1 MEGARMIARAVV
13 QSGGAERH
21 SLWGACMMMACVL
34 LLAACGSGGQSG
46 EAVPFH
52 LPTGWHDVSPP
63 PDDDLASYAISPD
76 VPGLI
81 VACTAKRTG
90 HVSADLGSGPPT
102 FWRTRDGG
110 AHWQRLDTPMPTCG
124 GVFPEGGH
132 GTLFALSGASPLTL
146 YVSHDAGDTWRSV
159 LTDDGTP
166 GRDLSARFELLAR
179 GVYRDGALYTAGQA
193 DTAAS
198 ARASATATAS
208 SLAPTPD
215 ITPQTRDRV
224 SNAFSSSTDDSRTW
238 TEVETTLDPYI
249 AQGNASLAIAADYS
263 APGAWFRLL
272 GPSYGGAGQAQAVLE
287 HSTDGGY
294 TWASLGNI
302 GPAGMYYGP
311 GSALLATSPAHP
323 AAVCAAFAPEV
334 SGQSAAQTSAG
345 GNIQA
350 VPRLGPPRL
359 PPHELALATSSDSGR
374 TWHTTTLAP
383 VSGPYASLI
392 SPGVT
397 MDAQGRC
404 DATTSVGY
412 PYSDTS
418 PTISVWQADPK
429 STAQALTVA
438 QMRDHTVSMATV
450 VTVGGAERIV
460 AVAET
465 YQPFQEI
472 ICQGDVCPPEPP
484 LPAPH
489 LIWRPLP

>member
-1 MEGARMIARAVV
+1 
-13 QSGGAERH
+13 
-21 SLWGACMMMACVL
+21 
-34 LLAACGSGGQSG
+34 
-46 EAVPFH
+46 
-52 LPTGWHDVSPP
+52 
-63 PDDDLASYAISPD
+63 
-76 VPGLI
+76 
-81 VACTAKRTG
+81 
-90 HVSADLGSGPPT
+90 
-102 FWRTRDGG
+102 
-110 AHWQRLDTPMPTCG
+110 
-124 GVFPEGGH
+124 
-132 GTLFALSGASPLTL
+132 
-146 YVSHDAGDTWRSV
+146 
-159 LTDDGTP
+159 
-166 GRDLSARFELLAR
+166 
-179 GVYRDGALYTAGQA
+179 
-193 DTAAS
+193 
-198 ARASATATAS
+198 
-208 SLAPTPD
+208 
-215 ITPQTRDRV
+215 
-224 SNAFSSSTDDSRTW
+224 
-238 TEVETTLDPYI
+238 
-249 AQGNASLAIAADYS
+249 
-263 APGAWFRLL
+263 
-272 GPSYGGAGQAQAVLE
+272 VLE

-323 AAVCAAFAPEV
+323 AAVCAAFTPEV